1 MTPAASAIRK
11 LNGRDKVAEKLIAKI
26 TIEGADFVAE
36 TVQRVLEDME
46 PDESPEFIRGFK
58 TFGEAVV
65 NALVKLSEEA
75 KE

>member
-1 MTPAASAIRK
+1 M
-11 LNGRDKVAEKLIAKI
+11 AEKLIAKI

-46 PDESPEFIRGFK
+46 PDENPEFIRGFK

-65 NALVKLSEEA
+65 NALVKISEEVGDD
-75 KE
+75 K